1 MAALDAERFFDKG
14 EYTGR
19 ARGREEA
26 GAPSVA
32 RSCLGPSPCDGRGR
46 LGGGATVRGEPKGT
60 PPQPVRP
67 ASTAGVRSS
76 ARETVDSKRTSSPPA
91 FAGEGTRAR
100 RPAEHKSELQ

>member
-60 PPQPVRP
+60 PPQPVRTSSNAGGRYTPREPVAHKRHQSTP
-67 ASTAGVRSS
+67 ASAG
-76 ARETVDSKRTSSPPA
+76 
-91 FAGEGTRAR
+91 AGERNRG
-100 RPAEHKSELQ
+100 